1 MKRILSV
8 TTIFAFA
15 FLMLSAFS
23 LRENPQDPPR
33 GKKVEKH
40 IKIVKVNEDGEKVE
54 LDTVLSNDDVFVWQG
69 DTIGGAKEMK
79 WISEGDFDFDMDFDI
94 DVKEVGDGKIII
106 MKSGK
111 GGKSMVREYKIDG
124 DSNHKFLME
133 IDEDGHHGR
142 HDVMMWNSKEGNE
155 MIIRAPKM
163 VGTPHPPHAPNVA
176 FFGQK
181 KSGNVI
187 DLSDPGIIS
196 YNKKKMKN
204 GTEKITIIRKE
215 VPEENIEMHEEIIM
229 HGAGN
234 QPMIIHKGHPG
245 KTKTM
250 KIIKSDDGKVEI
262 IEDGKLMQIKEGS
275 GNSKFITKDG
285 NVYHITETEENG
297 KTKVEVKV
305 EVNEEVE
312 EEEEK

>member
-8 TTIFAFA
+8 TTIFTFA

-40 IKIVKVNEDGEKVE
+40 IKMVKVNEDGEKVE
-54 LDTVLSNDDVFVWQG
+54 LDTVLSNDNVFVWEG
-69 DTIGGAKEMK
+69 DTVGGAKKMK
-79 WISEGDFDFDMDFDI
+79 WISDEDFDFEMDFDI
-94 DVKEVGDGKIII
+94 DVKEDGDGKVII

-111 GGKSMVREYKIDG
+111 GGKTMVKEYKIDG

-133 IDEDGHHGR
+133 IDEDGKHGK
-142 HDVMMWNSKEGNE
+142 HDIMMWNSKEGNE

-163 VGTPHPPHAPNVA
+163 VGAPHPPHAPNAA
-176 FFGQK
+176 FFGHK
-181 KSGNVI
+181 KQGNVI

-196 YNKKKMKN
+196 YDKKKMKN

-215 VPEENIEMHEEIIM
+215 VPKENIELHEEIIM
-229 HGAGN
+229 HRAGS
-234 QPMIIHKGHPG
+234 QPMIIHEGHPG

-250 KIIKSDDGKVEI
+250 KIIKSDDGNIEI
-262 IEDGKLMQIKEGS
+262 IEDGKLMKIKKGS
-275 GNSKFITKDG
+275 GNSKFITEDG
-285 NVYHITETEENG
+285 NVYHIKETKENG
-297 KTKVEVKV
+297 EKKV
-305 EVNEEVE
+305 EVNVEVKEEVE
-312 EEEEK
+312 KEEK